1 MAVVAIN
8 AVVHIPVRVRVL
20 EVGGV
25 VIAVTA
31 RALEYRVVSTIGVAR
46 GAYAVCV
53 AMTGGK
59 LRVGGVRERRAGPV
73 ARAHT
78 VAGSALCGREESG
91 VLRRGMRWIGCV
103 VVIGLMAVDAGVAV
117 EAVVVI
123 NVAIGAYP
131 GWNGVHSDQWEP
143 RVVVIKRRIGPDV
156 RVMARLARRGEAC

>member
-8 AVVHIPVRVRVL
+8 AVVHIPVHVRVL

-73 ARAHT
+73 DRAHAVT
-78 VAGSALCGREESG
+78 GSALCGREESG

-103 VVIGLMAVDAGVAV
+103 VVIGLVAADAGIAV
-117 EAVVVI
+117 QAVVVV
-123 NVAIGAYP
+123 NVAVGA
-131 GWNGVHSDQWEP
+131 HS
-143 RVVVIKRRIGPDV
+143 RRHGMLSD
-156 RVMARLARRGEAC
+156 